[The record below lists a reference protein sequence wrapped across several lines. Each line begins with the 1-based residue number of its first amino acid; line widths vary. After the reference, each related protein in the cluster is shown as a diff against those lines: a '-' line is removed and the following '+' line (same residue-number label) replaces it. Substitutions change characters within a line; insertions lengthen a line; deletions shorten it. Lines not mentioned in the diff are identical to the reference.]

1 MVECSDICLYTCGLL
16 GCVLCILA
24 CIVSLVLISLGVA
37 FGVRRSKK
45 KRRHGEQSS
54 KDVDIQ
60 TSLNVLYEVSA
71 TLQPTGTEPDS
82 GQTLTSAKLEMDLQ
96 ENDAYGTLP
105 VQDDLPE
112 YEEVAEIFNSQPQA
126 V

>member
-1 MVECSDICLYTCGLL
+1 MVECSDICGLL

-96 ENDAYGTLP
+96 EN
-105 VQDDLPE
+105 
-112 YEEVAEIFNSQPQA
+112 
-126 V
+126 